1 MREVFVDEVV
11 VDVRSGAGG
20 RGCVGFRREKY
31 VPRGGPNGGD
41 GGRGGDVVVVA
52 EPQRHTLLDYRF
64 SRRHAAQNG
73 VPGGGSDCT
82 GADGEACV
90 LRVPVGTQL
99 FDAQTGEQLADL
111 TEAGAKVVVL
121 QGGRGGRG
129 NTFFKSSVRQTPDF
143 AQPGEP
149 GEAKSLRFELK
160 LLADV
165 GIVGMPNVGKSSLIA
180 SVSASRPKVA
190 NYPFTTLV
198 PNLGVVQF
206 GDYGHFVMADV
217 PGLIVG
223 AAEGA
228 GLGARFL
235 RHVERVRLL
244 VHVVDAE
251 TDMPGRDPEAD
262 FLAIDAEMRRHN
274 PALGAK
280 PQVLV
285 LNQVDRPEVAAHA
298 ERLAAFA
305 EARGLPFFAISAAS
319 GAGVRALV
327 RHVGHAVAEAR
338 AAEVATS
345 PSVAAPVG

>member
-1 MREVFVDEVV
+1 MREVFVDEVA
-11 VDVRSGAGG
+11 VDVRSGDGG

-82 GADGEACV
+82 GADGDDCV

-99 FDAQTGEQLADL
+99 FDADTGETIADL
-111 TEAGAKVVVL
+111 STPGARVVVL
-121 QGGRGGRG
+121 AGGRGGRG

-149 GEAKSLRFELK
+149 GSAKSLRFELK

-190 NYPFTTLV
+190 DYPFTTLV

-206 GDYGHFVMADV
+206 GDHQHFVMADV

-223 AAEGA
+223 AADGA

-244 VHVVDAE
+244 VHVVSAE
-251 TDMPGRDPEAD
+251 TDIPGRDPEAD
-262 FLAIDAEMRRHN
+262 YLAIDAEMRKHN
-274 PALGAK
+274 PRLGDK

-285 LNQVDRPEVAAHA
+285 LNQVDRPEVAEHTQ
-298 ERLAAFA
+298 RLAAFA
-305 EARGLPFFAISAAS
+305 AERNLTFFAISAAS

-327 RHVGHAVAEAR
+327 RHVGQAVTEAR
-338 AAEVATS
+338 AEDVATL
-345 PSVAAPVG
+345 PA